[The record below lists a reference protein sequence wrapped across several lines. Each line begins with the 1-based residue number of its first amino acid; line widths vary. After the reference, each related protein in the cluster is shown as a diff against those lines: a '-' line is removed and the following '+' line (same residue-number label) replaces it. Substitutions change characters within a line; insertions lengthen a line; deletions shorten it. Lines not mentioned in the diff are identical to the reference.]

1 MKIGPPA
8 PFAYARLGFSLS
20 RLSLSQHTYQS
31 HPDFLLSDHKPVSAA
46 FSLAVF
52 SAAVARDELLLAA
65 YAPVVRFCRP
75 LAAQTSKDLV
85 VVYEVRPGD
94 RRQLSAWDWIGLY
107 KAKAANLEN
116 LVAFAWA
123 PWKSIKPA

>member
-8 PFAYARLGFSLS
+8 PFAYVRLEFSLS

-116 LVAFAWA
+116 HVAFAWA
-123 PWKSIKPA
+123 PSTTVR